1 MLPGDGVQ
9 SPEFELVLACVR
21 WPVSAADAARI
32 RVLAQQ
38 PLRWPHLLKIV
49 HHHQVAS
56 LVSRNLEAYAAG
68 SVPQDSLSALRTS
81 AVQNAHTCFQGISEL
96 VRLTQLFREQQVE
109 LRVLKGAP
117 LAVEAFGDATLR
129 GIGDIDLLIRQ
140 ADIARADEI
149 LRSEG
154 YLRSDGDTW
163 LTPRRMRSYIAHQK
177 DFSYDN
183 PGNGVAI
190 DLHWRLFRNRRLPFN
205 LGLDDAGLA
214 WLQLGPERIPT
225 LPSGP
230 LFLYLCVHGA
240 LDGWLRLKWLADIA
254 ALLRKMSP
262 EQLSATAHA
271 AMERKIL
278 PEFSAAILLCQQM
291 LGFEQAPAECLRP
304 AEPTVA
310 RILRL
315 ANRLLSS
322 NDYCPVRDRISSTTW
337 FLNEFLLHS
346 PVRYRLE
353 LIERSLFRPR
363 LWGKVSLPDALF
375 PLYALLSPLE
385 WLTFRAQR
393 LSDSVSG
400 RWVSYASSATR
411 DSSRSLVAR
420 LARLAP
426 SDLALLAE
434 AGIMLTFF
442 RIALRF
448 FSVQRLT
455 SWMGKGEPAHPVAR
469 DEAALRTIR
478 RVEWAVGAT
487 VRHSPFTFVC
497 FPQSLAAYFMLRR
510 RHIHSKMFYGVTRE
524 EQKLKAH
531 TWIKVGDRT
540 VVGGEAESLF
550 TVLAIFP

>member
-1 MLPGDGVQ
+1 
-9 SPEFELVLACVR
+9 
-21 WPVSAADAARI
+21 
-32 RVLAQQ
+32 
-38 PLRWPHLLKIV
+38 
-49 HHHQVAS
+49 
-56 LVSRNLEAYAAG
+56 
-68 SVPQDSLSALRTS
+68 
-81 AVQNAHTCFQGISEL
+81 
-96 VRLTQLFREQQVE
+96 
-109 LRVLKGAP
+109 
-117 LAVEAFGDATLR
+117 
-129 GIGDIDLLIRQ
+129 
-140 ADIARADEI
+140 
-149 LRSEG
+149 
-154 YLRSDGDTW
+154 
-163 LTPRRMRSYIAHQK
+163 MRSYIAHQK
-177 DFSYDN
+177 DFSYEN
-183 PGNGVAI
+183 PENGIAI

-205 LGLDDAGLA
+205 AGLDDAGLA

-225 LPSGP
+225 LPSQP

-262 EQLSATAHA
+262 EQLSATAQA
-271 AMERKIL
+271 AAERKIL
-278 PEFSAAILLCQQM
+278 PEFSAAVFLCRQL
-291 LGFEQAPAECLRP
+291 LGFEQAPAQCLSPVHP
-304 AEPTVA
+304 AVV

-337 FLNEFLLHS
+337 FMNEFLLHS
-346 PVRYRLE
+346 SATYRLE

-363 LWGKVSLPDALF
+363 LWRKLSLPDALF
-375 PLYALLSPLE
+375 PIYALLSPLE

-393 LSDSVSG
+393 LIDSLPHRTRG
-400 RWVSYASSATR
+400 YASPAGGDPR
-411 DSSRSLVAR
+411 RSLMAR

-426 SDLALLAE
+426 ADLALLAE
-434 AGIMLTFF
+434 AGMMLTFF
-442 RIALRF
+442 RVALRF

-469 DEAALRTIR
+469 DEGALRTIR

-487 VRHSPFTFVC
+487 VRHSPLTFVC

-524 EQKLKAH
+524 EQQLKAH

>member
-21 WPVSAADAARI
+21 WPIDAADAARI

-56 LVSRNLEAYAAG
+56 LVSRNLEACAAG
-68 SVPQDSLSALRTS
+68 FVPQEPLSALRSS

-96 VRLTQLFREQQVE
+96 VRLLRLFREQHVE

-129 GIGDIDLLIRQ
+129 GIGDIDLLVREM
-140 ADIARADEI
+140 DITRADEI
-149 LRSEG
+149 LCAEG
-154 YLRSDGDTW
+154 YFRFERESW
-163 LTPRRMRSYIAHQK
+163 LTPRRMRSYLAHQK
-177 DFSYDN
+177 DFTYEN
-183 PGNGVAI
+183 PGSGMAI
-190 DLHWRLFRNRRLPFN
+190 DLHWRLFRNRCLPFN
-205 LGLDDAGLA
+205 AGLEDAGLA
-214 WLQLGPERIPT
+214 WLQIGPEPVPT
-225 LPSGP
+225 LPSES

-262 EQLSATAHA
+262 EQLGAIARA
-271 AMERKIL
+271 AITRQVL

-291 LGFEQAPAECLRP
+291 LGFDQVPPECLDPEEP
-304 AEPTVA
+304 AVA
-310 RILRL
+310 RILCL
-315 ANRLLSS
+315 ANRLLAS
-322 NDYCPVRDRISSTTW
+322 NDHCPVRDRISSTTW

-346 PVRYRLE
+346 SLRYRAE

-363 LWGKVSLPDALF
+363 VWQKLSLPDALF
-375 PLYALLSPLE
+375 PLYAFLSPPE
-385 WLTFRAQR
+385 WLAFRVQR
-393 LSDSVSG
+393 LSASLPHRMQGHASPPG
-400 RWVSYASSATR
+400 RDLHR
-411 DSSRSLVAR
+411 NLLER
-420 LARLAP
+420 LAGLAP
-426 SDLALLAE
+426 SDVALLAE

-455 SWMGKGEPAHPVAR
+455 SWMGKGEPAHPAVK
-469 DEAALRTIR
+469 DERTLTTVR

-487 VRHSPFTFVC
+487 VRHAPFTFVC

-510 RHIHSKMFYGVTRE
+510 RRIHSKMFYGVTRE
-524 EQKLKAH
+524 EQQLKAH